1 MRAIAR
7 PLILALAATN
17 AVAAESPTAIMT
29 AEECAVWQRERSF
42 AASVE
47 THDTDAFIGHL
58 HADAVFI
65 GGSGEITRGASA
77 IAESWK
83 GIIAGEDIVLRW
95 YPAAVTIAGDQNIA
109 LSRGPYWLEI
119 AQAEGEPRRMT
130 GQFISTWLKGD
141 DGQWRVL
148 YDGGGG
154 NQPQP
159 ATTAEI
165 AALKA
170 GLAKNCGGESEAVNE
185 TFAHTLWISRDYARQ
200 QDRQGG

>member
-1 MRAIAR
+1 MRAIACL
-7 PLILALAATN
+7 LILALAATN
-17 AVAAESPTAIMT
+17 VVAAESPTAIMT

-47 THDTDAFIGHL
+47 AHDTDAFISHL

-65 GGSGEITRGASA
+65 GGSGDLTRGASA
-77 IAESWK
+77 IAESWQA
-83 GIIAGEDIVLRW
+83 IIAGEEMVLRW
-95 YPAAVTIAGDQNIA
+95 YPAAVTIAGDQRIA
-109 LSRGPYWLEI
+109 LSRGPYWMEI

-130 GQFISTWLKGD
+130 GQFISTWVKGD

-159 ATTAEI
+159 ATEDDI
-165 AALKA
+165 DKLKA
-170 GLAKNCGGESEAVNE
+170 DSAPRCGA
-185 TFAHTLWISRDYARQ
+185 AP
-200 QDRQGG
+200 